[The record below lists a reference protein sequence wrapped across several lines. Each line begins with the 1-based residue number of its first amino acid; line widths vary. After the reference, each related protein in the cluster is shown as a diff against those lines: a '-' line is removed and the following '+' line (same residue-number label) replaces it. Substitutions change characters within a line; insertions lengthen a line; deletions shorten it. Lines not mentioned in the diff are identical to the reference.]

1 MQLTDII
8 IMFLGI
14 FYTVIWSSSFYFQ
27 FFLNIRVKHSD
38 GYSLDYQLFNLIG
51 FTYFS
56 ISNFHYL
63 SKNNL
68 SLDSLMDLVFSVHA
82 LCITI
87 VILAQTFY
95 YPRYKNRVSYGTYVI
110 LFITICTSAAYQFF
124 NVQFFGGKSSDLWIY
139 VGMSKALLSTIK
151 YFYQIALNHD
161 RKSTYGFSMWNVFFD
176 IMGGSSSLAQTI
188 IVMYVNSE
196 QILGD
201 KTNLPKICLSVVTIF
216 FDFIL
221 IYQHYFHYGE
231 HLKKKRTPL
240 IEEKGLIIN

>member
-1 MQLTDII
+1 MQPLDILV
-8 IMFLGI
+8 MFLGV

-63 SKNNL
+63 SQNDL

-82 LCITI
+82 LFITI
-87 VILAQTFY
+87 VILIQTFY

-110 LFITICTSAAYQFF
+110 LLVTLLTSFSYQFF
-124 NVQFFGGKSSDLWIY
+124 NLRFFGGRASDLWIY

-151 YFYQIALNHD
+151 YFYQIALNYD

-176 IMGGSSSLAQTI
+176 IMGGSASLAQTLV
-188 IVMYVNSE
+188 VMHINSE
-196 QILGD
+196 KILGD

-221 IYQHYFHYGE
+221 IYQHYAHYGE
-231 HLKKKRTPL
+231 HLKKETKPL
-240 IEEKGLIIN
+240 LSEKGILIN